1 MPPRLELVGTQTR
14 RPADPVLMHQGIAYR
29 QLSVH
34 GLIADSVLEFQL
46 YLQPAPGRLVLF
58 CGSGVTFT
66 ERQAARLTAMA
77 ESLWLRCGD
86 EAAYDRYVER
96 HLATLLAASTLGTA
110 ERASLVTSAARA
122 AIAAAMAD
130 PRHGEVRTRT
140 RLVAAEMVGLI
151 AREPDAV
158 HHMAAL
164 MERDY
169 ETVRHSI
176 NVSVFATGLAQAVGV
191 SSIIDLQELGHGTL
205 LHDIGK
211 SVIPLELLTK
221 RGKFTGEE
229 FAVMQTHVV
238 RGEELVEAQGGMS
251 PLAMTALS
259 QHHERLDGSGY
270 PRRLPAGGQH
280 LFGRITAICDVFDA
294 LTSERPYKVALKPA
308 DAIRL
313 MTTQLAIQVDQEL
326 LRVFIQMLCAPSKT
340 DSVAEPKSA

>member
-14 RPADPVLMHQGIAYR
+14 HPADVLLMHQGVAYR

-34 GLIADSVLEFQL
+34 GLMADSVLDFHL

-58 CGSGVTFT
+58 CGPGVTFT
-66 ERQAARLTAMA
+66 ERQSARLASLA

-86 EAAYDRYVER
+86 DAAYDRYVER
-96 HLATLLAASTLGTA
+96 HLSSLLAAPGLGTA

-122 AIAAAMAD
+122 VIAAAMAD

-151 AREPDAV
+151 VREPDAV

-191 SSIIDLQELGHGTL
+191 SSLTDLQELGHGTL

-211 SVIPLELLTK
+211 SVIPRELLTK
-221 RGKFTGEE
+221 RGKFSGDE
-229 FAVMQTHVV
+229 FATMQTHVV

-251 PLAMTALS
+251 PLALMALS

-270 PRRLPAGGQH
+270 PRRVPANDLH
-280 LFGRITAICDVFDA
+280 LFGRITGICDVFDA
-294 LTSERPYKVALKPA
+294 LTSERPYKTALEPA
-308 DAIRL
+308 NAIRM
-313 MTTQLAIQVDQEL
+313 MTTQLAGQLDQEL
-326 LRVFIQMLCAPSKT
+326 LRVFIQMLCAPSPA
-340 DSVAEPKSA
+340 DAVATSRSA

>member
-14 RPADPVLMHQGIAYR
+14 HPADVVLMHQGVAYR
-29 QLSVH
+29 QLSVQ
-34 GLIADSVLEFQL
+34 GLIAGSVLDFHL

-58 CGSGVTFT
+58 CGPGVTFT
-66 ERQAARLTAMA
+66 ERQAERLATLA

-86 EAAYDRYVER
+86 DATYDRYVER
-96 HLATLLAASTLGTA
+96 HLSSLLAVPTLATA
-110 ERASLVTSAARA
+110 DRASLVSSAARA
-122 AIAAAMAD
+122 TIAAAMAD

-140 RLVAAEMVGLI
+140 RVVAAEMVGLI
-151 AREPDAV
+151 VREPDAV

-191 SSIIDLQELGHGTL
+191 SSLTDLQELGHGTL

-221 RGKFTGEE
+221 RGRFTSEE
-229 FAVMQTHVV
+229 FAMMQTHVV

-251 PLAMTALS
+251 PLALTALS

-270 PRRLPAGGQH
+270 PRKTPADGQH

-294 LTSERPYKVALKPA
+294 LTSERPYKIALKPA
-308 DAIRL
+308 DAIRM
-313 MTTQLAIQVDQEL
+313 MTTQLATQLDQDL
-326 LRVFIQMLCAPSKT
+326 IRVFIQMLCAPGKADAVPTPKT
-340 DSVAEPKSA
+340 A